1 MADAGTYA
9 LIGAAALLG
18 GMSRS
23 TIAATVI
30 VLEACGNN
38 AYLLP
43 LMITFAAAQ
52 YVGNL
57 FNESMYDMQI
67 ELNQVP
73 FLEETLDDAGL
84 LTYHPV
90 TEVMAKPV
98 CTLKEVNA
106 VKDVHE
112 LLSRTSHNGFP
123 VVGEDGHLRG
133 MILRKTLCELLLL
146 KAFSTPTA
154 GPAAVGPRPPP
165 PLGDAG
171 GGLESGADAAPHVI
185 SLTAGAS
192 VFYETLEKNYPNYHT
207 IRDVSLSHSELM
219 VRPLP
224 SFLRCTHRM

>member
-1 MADAGTYA
+1 MEQVADAGTYA

-106 VKDVHE
+106 VKDVHD
-112 LLSRTSHNGFP
+112 LLSRTTHNGFP

-133 MILRKTLCELLLL
+133 MILRKTLCELLVI

-154 GPAAVGPRPPP
+154 DPSVAA
-165 PLGDAG
+165 AG
-171 GGLESGADAAPHVI
+171 GGGSGGSGGGPESGSDTTPHVI

-207 IRDVSLSHSELM
+207 IRDVSLTHAELT
-219 VRPLP
+219 VR
-224 SFLRCTHRM
+224 